1 MSLLQRSVI
10 TALVAVHLAAN
21 FWHSGAH
28 TELSV
33 DLSPVQLTFVII
45 VILLAPIAAGVL
57 VWTRWMTIGLWLLVL
72 SMAAAL
78 LFGVYHHY
86 ILVSPDNI
94 AHLPDGPHEAHAGFI
109 DSAASLALLE
119 LTAALYGAFCLG
131 ARAVR

>member
-1 MSLLQRSVI
+1 MPFLQRSVI
-10 TALVAVHLAAN
+10 TALVAVHLVAS
-21 FWHSGAH
+21 FWHGGAH

-33 DLSPVQLTFVII
+33 DLSPIQLTFVIS

-57 VWTRWMTIGLWLLVL
+57 VWTRFVTIGLWLLLL

-94 AHLPDGPHEAHAGFI
+94 AHLPDGTHEAHAGFI
-109 DSAASLALLE
+109 GSAASLALLE
-119 LTAALYGAFCLG
+119 LAAALYGAFCLG
-131 ARAVR
+131 VRSAR